1 MGTHR
6 VLVVDDHPV
15 NRKLAT
21 MLLRGAGYHIDEA
34 ASGEE
39 ALARLSADSFDSVLL
54 DVSMPGLSGSEV
66 CARIRAHASLRRL
79 RVVAYTAHAFEEE
92 CNQILAAGFDALV
105 TKPVSKTRLLA
116 AVDPQA
122 AAA

>member
-1 MGTHR
+1 MNR
-6 VLVVDDHPV
+6 RILVVDDHPV

-21 MLLRGAGYHIDEA
+21 MLLGGAGYPIEEA

-39 ALARLSADSFDSVLL
+39 ALARLATGGFDAVLL

-66 CARIRAHASLRRL
+66 CARIRADPELRPL
-79 RVVAYTAHAFEEE
+79 RVVAYTAHAFEDE
-92 CNQILAAGFDALV
+92 CNKILAAGFDALV
-105 TKPVSKTRLLA
+105 TKPVSRNRLLA

-122 AAA
+122 ATA